1 MLLLQLFF
9 YKVGKEA
16 RSLHSIL
23 TSLSFCYDS
32 LQIKSTN
39 NISRGSFYTVLADA
53 LVFAN
58 SIGDHLLNDNASKN
72 CEGLECKQNICI
84 LFL

>member
-1 MLLLQLFF
+1 M
-9 YKVGKEA
+9 
-16 RSLHSIL
+16 
-23 TSLSFCYDS
+23 
-32 LQIKSTN
+32 KSTN
-39 NISRGSFYTVLADA
+39 NISQGSFYTVLADA